1 MIFKSFKN
9 NSLCVYCNHCQKDM
23 LNDFK
28 SCPVCGNPPY
38 GSPQTPQPPPP
49 PPPQYNVQAPN
60 PPNYQNTPPHQG
72 LYKNEGTAILL
83 AAILGF
89 FGLSGIG
96 HLYIGKIGR
105 GIGFLIVLW
114 ILYGIGIATA
124 MLLIGIP
131 FLILG
136 LVIYI
141 WHIFNVRN
149 LCREYN
155 DYLSRNGR
163 PPW

>member
-1 MIFKSFKN
+1 M
-9 NSLCVYCNHCQKDM
+9 YCNHCEKEFP
-23 LNDFK
+23 NDFK
-28 SCPVCGNPPY
+28 FCAVCGNPP
-38 GSPQTPQPPPP
+38 SDVPQYSQPPPSP
-49 PPPQYNVQAPN
+49 PPRYNAPPPN
-60 PPNYQNTPPHQG
+60 PPNYQNPPQYQG

-89 FGLSGIG
+89 IGLSGIG
-96 HLYIGKIGR
+96 HMYIGKIGR
-105 GIGFLIVLW
+105 GIGFLIVVL
-114 ILYGIGIATA
+114 ILDAIGWATVW
-124 MLLIGIP
+124 MLIGIP
-131 FLILG
+131 FLIIG

-141 WHIFNVRN
+141 WHIFDVRN

>member
-9 NSLCVYCNHCQKDM
+9 NSLCMYCNHCQKDM

-38 GSPQTPQPPPP
+38 GSPQTPKPP

-60 PPNYQNTPPHQG
+60 PPNYQNNPPYPTG
-72 LYKNEGTAILL
+72 YKNESTAILL
-83 AAILGF
+83 AALLGLF
-89 FGLSGIG
+89 VICGIG
-96 HLYIGKIGR
+96 HFYVGKIGR
-105 GIGFLIVLW
+105 GVGLLIVVL
-114 ILYGIGIATA
+114 ILDGIGWATVW
-124 MLLIGIP
+124 LLIGIP
-131 FLILG
+131 FLIVG
-136 LVIYI
+136 FVIYI
-141 WHIFNVRN
+141 WHIFDARN